1 MDSLDIKLIGVDI
14 PYRIAMKDISN
25 YLKENYFVRDEY
37 QDVWFVTPYYMMNKE
52 SRKLNKKLGLH
63 KINKYGQKMNKFN
76 NNKKK

>member
-37 QDVWFVTPYYMMNKE
+37 QDVWFVTPSFMMNKE